1 MHNDIIV
8 ETHDLTKVYGDGA
21 EVRAL
26 DGVDLAI
33 RRGEMVAVM
42 GPSGSG
48 KSTLLNML
56 GALDRP
62 TSGRVLVNG
71 QDLVTIKDMDRFRAQ
86 TVGFVFQLYNL
97 LPTLTARENIE
108 IPMQGQPISR
118 GKRRQRAEE
127 LLHLVGLGDR
137 LHHQPAQLSGGE
149 RQRVAIARA
158 LANEPAILLADE
170 PTGNLDSQ
178 SGMEVMELLQKINR
192 ERAMTMLLVT
202 HDPRVARTA
211 QRILSMQDGRIVDD
225 HAVGDPLSEDLR
237 EMARSLLG
245 QLLREGKAE
254 PLAAVGL
261 SDHGRLTPEAHTLAE
276 LLAGWG

>member
-1 MHNDIIV
+1 MNEDIIV
-8 ETHDLTKVYGDGA
+8 ETHDLVKIYGDGA

-26 DGVDLAI
+26 DGVNLAI

-71 QDLVTIKDMDRFRAQ
+71 QDLATIKDVDRFRAR
-86 TVGFVFQLYNL
+86 TVGFIFQLHNL
-97 LPTLTARENIE
+97 LPTLTALENVE

-118 GKRRQRAEE
+118 RERRRRAEE
-127 LLHLVGLGDR
+127 LLHLVGLGER
-137 LHHQPAQLSGGE
+137 MHHQPAQLSGGE
-149 RQRVAIARA
+149 RQRVAVARA
-158 LANEPAILLADE
+158 LANKPSILLADE

-192 ERAMTMLLVT
+192 QQGMTILLVT
-202 HDPRVARTA
+202 HDPRVARMT
-211 QRILSMQDGRIVDD
+211 QRILTMQDGRIVDD
-225 HAVGDPLSEDLR
+225 HTVGDPLSEDLR

-245 QLLREGKAE
+245 QLLREGKVE
-254 PLAAVGL
+254 PLEAVGL
-261 SDHGRLTPEAHTLAE
+261 SENGQLTPEAQTLAR
-276 LLAGWG
+276 LLAQWE

>member
-71 QDLVTIKDMDRFRAQ
+71 QDLATIKDVDRFRAR
-86 TVGFVFQLYNL
+86 TVGFVFQFYNL

-158 LANEPAILLADE
+158 LANEPAMLLADE

-276 LLAGWG
+276 LLAEWG

>member
-8 ETHDLTKVYGDGA
+8 ETHDLTKVYGDGS

-26 DGVDLAI
+26 DGVDLAM

-62 TSGRVLVNG
+62 SSGSVLVNG
-71 QDLVTIKDMDRFRAQ
+71 QDLATIKDVDRFKAR
-86 TVGFVFQLYNL
+86 TVGFVFQFYNL

-158 LANEPAILLADE
+158 LANEPTILLADE

-192 ERAMTMLLVT
+192 EQTMTILLVT

-276 LLAGWG
+276 LLTEWG

>member
-8 ETHDLTKVYGDGA
+8 ETHDLTKVYGDGS

-26 DGVDLAI
+26 DGVDLAM

-62 TSGRVLVNG
+62 SSGSVLVNG
-71 QDLVTIKDMDRFRAQ
+71 QDLATIKDVDRFKAR
-86 TVGFVFQLYNL
+86 TVGFVFQFYNL

-158 LANEPAILLADE
+158 LANEPTILLADE

-192 ERAMTMLLVT
+192 EQTMTILLVT

-276 LLAGWG
+276 LLAEWG

>member
-71 QDLVTIKDMDRFRAQ
+71 QDLATIKDVDRFRAR
-86 TVGFVFQLYNL
+86 TVGFVFQFYNL

-158 LANEPAILLADE
+158 LANEPAMLLADE

-192 ERAMTMLLVT
+192 ERAMTVLLVT

-276 LLAGWG
+276 LLAEWG

>member
-71 QDLVTIKDMDRFRAQ
+71 QDLVTIKDMDRFRAR

-108 IPMQGQPISR
+108 IPMQGQPIGR

-276 LLAGWG
+276 LLAEWG

>member
-26 DGVDLAI
+26 DGVDLAM

-71 QDLVTIKDMDRFRAQ
+71 QDLATIKDVDRFRAR
-86 TVGFVFQLYNL
+86 TVGFVFQFYNL

-149 RQRVAIARA
+149 RQRVAIARS
-158 LANEPAILLADE
+158 LANEPAMLLADE

-178 SGMEVMELLQKINR
+178 SGMEVMELLQKINC

-276 LLAGWG
+276 LLAEWG

>member
-1 MHNDIIV
+1 MNEDIIV
-8 ETHDLTKVYGDGA
+8 ETHDLVKIYGDGA

-26 DGVDLAI
+26 DGVNLAI

-71 QDLVTIKDMDRFRAQ
+71 QDLTTIKDVDRFRAR
-86 TVGFVFQLYNL
+86 TVGFVFQLHNL
-97 LPTLTARENIE
+97 LPTLTALENVE

-118 GKRRQRAEE
+118 RERRRRAEE
-127 LLHLVGLGDR
+127 LLHLVGLGER
-137 LHHQPAQLSGGE
+137 MHHQPAQLSGGE
-149 RQRVAIARA
+149 RQRVAVARA
-158 LANEPAILLADE
+158 LANKPSILLADE

-192 ERAMTMLLVT
+192 QQGMTILLVT
-202 HDPRVARTA
+202 HDPRVARMT
-211 QRILSMQDGRIVDD
+211 QRILTMQDGRIVDD
-225 HAVGDPLSEDLR
+225 HTVGDPLSEDLR

-245 QLLREGKAE
+245 QLLREGKVE
-254 PLAAVGL
+254 PLEAVGL
-261 SDHGRLTPEAHTLAE
+261 SENGQLTPEAQTLAR
-276 LLAGWG
+276 LLAQWE

>member
-1 MHNDIIV
+1 MNNDIIV

-71 QDLVTIKDMDRFRAQ
+71 QDLVTIKDMDRFRAR

-108 IPMQGQPISR
+108 IPMQGQPIGR

-261 SDHGRLTPEAHTLAE
+261 SDHGRLTPEARTLAE
-276 LLAGWG
+276 LLAEWG

>member
-1 MHNDIIV
+1 MESEVIV
-8 ETHDLTKVYGDGA
+8 ETHDLVKIYGDGA

-26 DGVDLAI
+26 DGVNLAV

-71 QDLVTIKDMDRFRAQ
+71 QDLATIKDVDRFRAR
-86 TVGFVFQLYNL
+86 TVGFVFQLHNL
-97 LPTLTARENIE
+97 LPTLTARENVE

-118 GKRRQRAEE
+118 RERRRRAEE

-137 LHHQPAQLSGGE
+137 MHHQPAQLSGGE

-158 LANEPAILLADE
+158 LANRPSILLADE
-170 PTGNLDSQ
+170 PTGNLDTQ
-178 SGMEVMELLQKINR
+178 SGMEVIELLQKINR
-192 ERAMTMLLVT
+192 EQGMTILLVT
-202 HDPRVARTA
+202 HDPRVARMA
-211 QRILSMQDGRIVDD
+211 QRILTMQDGRIVDD
-225 HAVGDPLSEDLR
+225 HTVGDPLSEDLR

-245 QLLREGKAE
+245 QLLREGKVE
-254 PLAAVGL
+254 PLEAVGL
-261 SDHGRLTPEAHTLAE
+261 SVNGQLTPEAQTLAQ
-276 LLAGWG
+276 LLAEWE